1 MEEIALKVNETDLLK
16 GRIWETKNAVG
27 NVVIFQG
34 MEEYGLRYSEFADFL
49 NANGYNVYALD
60 TYGQGLNVKE
70 DLSNRSFW
78 PKDGFVKMVDA
89 YHSMINEAK
98 KNGLKTY
105 IFSHSMGSFMGQKYI
120 QRYPDSV
127 EKIVLCGTGSKKPGM
142 AVAKLLGKMLS
153 AGKRRNKKA
162 GLANSLMFGGFSKSI
177 KNPKTDYDWLS
188 FNEENVRKYVDD
200 PLCGFGP
207 TNGFCYELVV
217 GMNELYTKKGLN
229 NISKD
234 QKILLISGKYDVV
247 TGFTKCTQTMFD
259 MYNKLGIKNVEKKI
273 YKDARH
279 ELIFEAC
286 KYEVFNDVLD
296 FFSK

>member
-1 MEEIALKVNETDLLK
+1 MEEFALQVNETDTLK
-16 GRIWETKNAVG
+16 GRKWEVENPIA

-34 MEEYGLRYSEFADFL
+34 MEEYGLRYDHFAKFL
-49 NANGYNVYALD
+49 NSHGVNAYSLD

-78 PKDGFVKMVDA
+78 PKNGFVKMVDA
-89 YHSMINEAK
+89 YHTMVNEAK
-98 KNGLKTY
+98 KNGAKTY

-142 AVAKLLGKMLS
+142 GVAKLAAKLLS
-153 AGKRRNKKA
+153 LGKRRNKKA
-162 GLANSLMFGGFSKSI
+162 GIANTLMFGGFSKSM

-217 GMNELYTKKGLN
+217 GMYELYTKKGLN

-234 QKILLISGKYDVV
+234 QKIFLIAGESDVV
-247 TGFTKCTQTMFD
+247 TDFTKCTQKMFD
-259 MYNKLGIKNVEKKI
+259 LYNSLGIKDVTKKI
-273 YKDARH
+273 YPESRH

-286 KYEVFNDVLD
+286 RDEVYQDVLD
-296 FFSK
+296 FFLK